1 MMAEQR
7 NLGEVA
13 KDTAADVR
21 RLIQLEVRLAVEG
34 LKRQVAGM
42 AVSLATAGAGALF
55 LLFGLLLL
63 LVAAALALSL
73 VIAMWAAFLIVG
85 GGVVLL
91 GALLAGIAVMG
102 LRSHAAPLPDETKE
116 QLTED
121 AKWLLQK
128 SA

>member
-1 MMAEQR
+1 MAER

-34 LKRQVAGM
+34 LKRQVVGM
-42 AVSLATAGAGALF
+42 AVALATAGVGALF

-63 LVAAALALSL
+63 LVAGALALSL
-73 VIAMWAAFLIVG
+73 VMAMWAAFLVVG
-85 GGVVLL
+85 GGIVLV
-91 GALLAGIAVMG
+91 GAVLALVAVKG
-102 LRSHAAPLPDETKE
+102 LRSHAAPLPEETKE

-121 AKWLLQK
+121 ARWLLK
-128 SA
+128 

>member
-1 MMAEQR
+1 MAER

-34 LKRQVAGM
+34 LKRQVVGM
-42 AVSLATAGAGALF
+42 AVALATAGVGALF

-63 LVAAALALSL
+63 LVAGALALSL
-73 VIAMWAAFLIVG
+73 VMAMWAAFLIVG
-85 GGVVLL
+85 GGVVLV
-91 GALLAGIAVMG
+91 GAVLALVAVRR
-102 LRSHAAPLPDETKE
+102 LRSHAAPLPEETKQ

-121 AKWLLQK
+121 ARWLLKK